1 MNNYK
6 SIIEIGSFSIK
17 TIIYSELDKE
27 YSIIGTGKT
36 RSRGYTG
43 EEIEN
48 LDDFTD
54 CLKNSIVQAEKQANY
69 IIQDAYILITN
80 QSVRVKKIQKDLNLN
95 GAIVEKNDLR
105 KISKIKID
113 EDENYRYNFYTSHYK
128 IDEKLITD
136 NPVGLNCNKLSL
148 ISLVSMIEVKQI
160 QIINNIFQKMQIK
173 ILNYLDSTI
182 SYFFYLKNIPK
193 FKTNVVLIDYGF
205 NDINIIMIK
214 NKVLHFQKKIKQG
227 SKKISSDL
235 VNIHNISF
243 DFAEKLKISTIDL
256 SDTRNST
263 VEIPI
268 WEDFGDNKKKNV
280 GHDNLKEITIDRL
293 DETFEIVLNSLPK
306 DNTFYSYIFTGGGS
320 KIKNFYNYFRTK
332 FGHDIQFLEP
342 PKSCGI
348 PKVLNDSSIMSLYS
362 SFWLLTNKSYQN
374 NDFIQKIDSFSKKI
388 WYKRFVDLL

>member
-80 QSVRVKKIQKDLNLN
+80 QSVRIKKIQKDLNLN

-113 EDENYRYNFYTSHYK
+113 KDDNYHYNFYTSHYK
-128 IDEKLITD
+128 IDDKLITD

-160 QIINNIFQKMQIK
+160 QILNNIFQKMQIK

-332 FGHDIQFLEP
+332 FGYDIQFLEP

>member
-136 NPVGLNCNKLSL
+136 NPVGLNCKKLSL

-160 QIINNIFQKMQIK
+160 QILNNIFQKMQIK

-193 FKTNVVLIDYGF
+193 FKTNIVLIDYGF

-332 FGHDIQFLEP
+332 FGYDIQFLEP